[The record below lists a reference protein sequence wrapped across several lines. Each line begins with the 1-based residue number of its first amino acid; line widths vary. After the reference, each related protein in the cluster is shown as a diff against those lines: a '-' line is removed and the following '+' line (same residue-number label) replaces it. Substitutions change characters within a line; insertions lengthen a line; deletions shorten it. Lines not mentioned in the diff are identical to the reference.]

1 MRTKMHDRKISL
13 LRGIMASG
21 TALLF
26 LASCATADYPGTNYT
41 KVDVIDVRGGREAV
55 STGDIPLSAVIQPE
69 DLMISPVIDI
79 TTLQEME
86 TLTDNVT
93 LSAVL
98 AQAEKKDE
106 IQKLIDSGISG
117 MDTELREEDYG
128 RTSATLA
135 TEATEG
141 AFEYI
146 DSSTAFTGSIAE
158 YDFIEGRIYE
168 LITSPAAI
176 TDFRLRPGEQIAGSP
191 ITNDSANWQ
200 FSMGSS
206 VENGETV
213 QHLFIRPLKVGL
225 DTSMIIL
232 TNERTYYFRM
242 ASFEKSYMTALR
254 FRYPQMMDDGT
265 YVDEAFAE
273 YIYDPSDLDAYSFDM
288 TKADYGYQVRNKKGK
303 PSWKPVTVFSDD
315 VKTYIQFPVD
325 VQNTDEL
332 PSVYVVRNG
341 DETLVNFRYIGN
353 VCQIDTVITDR
364 QRILLKSGQSEQVE
378 IRRV

>member
-1 MRTKMHDRKISL
+1 MDSRIRRYGAKTLLGIS
-13 LRGIMASG
+13 
-21 TALLF
+21 ALL
-26 LASCATADYPGTNYT
+26 LAVSCASTEDFGNYNR
-41 KVDVIDVRGGREAV
+41 VEVIDVQGGKKAV
-55 STGDIPLSAVIQPE
+55 STEDIPLSAVIQPE
-69 DLMISPVIDI
+69 DLMVSPVIDI
-79 TTLQEME
+79 TTLREVE
-86 TLTDNVT
+86 TPTDNVT
-93 LSAVL
+93 SSAVL
-98 AQAEKKDE
+98 AQAEKKEE
-106 IQKLIDSGISG
+106 IEALIESGITG
-117 MDTELREEDYG
+117 MDTELDEEDYG

-146 DSSTAFTGSIAE
+146 DSSTAFQESIAE
-158 YDFIEGRIYE
+158 YDFVEGRIYE
-168 LITSPAAI
+168 LITSPKAI

-206 VENGETV
+206 IENGQNV

-242 ASFEKSYMTALR
+242 ASFENSYMTALR
-254 FRYPQMMDDGT
+254 FRYPVEAPSGT

-273 YIYDPSDLDAYSFDM
+273 YIYDPAEVEGYTFDM
-288 TKADYGYQVRNKKGK
+288 TEADYGYQVRNKKGK
-303 PSWKPVTVFSDD
+303 PSWKPVTVFSDS

-325 VQNTDEL
+325 IQNTDEL
-332 PSVYVVRNG
+332 PSVYIVRNG

-353 VCQIDTVITDR
+353 MCQIDTVITDR
-364 QRILLKSGQSEQVE
+364 QRILLKSGQDEQVE
-378 IRRV
+378 IRRI